1 MEITNNNMLTQLL
14 DNWQKSNTETDFYA
28 VITELTTGNSSLHV
42 PSRINSGQM
51 VISSIYEDRGS
62 KLLLVYSKADSISEL
77 NDQNLSLLKMDAKD
91 VLNFCEEN
99 NIPKIV
105 INPQLP
111 NEFILEKPSGNVQ
124 QLKEDVTVQIGRLRD
139 NLPHSFL
146 TKLITNFREAKD
158 INEVYIYSQKMGEEI
173 STVLGVVLS
182 DVSQKS
188 IETANL
194 AFKNALAGEQLS
206 HPNMMMII
214 ETDDMLQSVKN
225 IQGAL
230 FYTKSV

>member
-1 MEITNNNMLTQLL
+1 MKNNNTLNQLL
-14 DNWQKSNTETDFYA
+14 DNWKKTNTDNDFYA
-28 VITELTTGNSSLHV
+28 VITELTTGSSSLHV
-42 PSRINSGQM
+42 PARINNGQM
-51 VISSIYEDRGS
+51 VISSIYEDRGA
-62 KLLLVYSKADSISEL
+62 KLLLVYSSEDSVSEL
-77 NDQNLSLLKMDAKD
+77 SDKHLSLLKMDTKE

-105 INPQLP
+105 INPRLP
-111 NEFILEKPSGNVQ
+111 NEFILQKPSGNVQ
-124 QLKEDVTVQIGRLRD
+124 QLQEDVAVQIGRIRD

-146 TKLITNFREAKD
+146 TKLITNFTEIKE

-188 IETANL
+188 VELANN
-194 AFKNALAGEQLS
+194 AFKNALVGEKLS
-206 HPNMMMII
+206 HPNMMVII
-214 ETDDMLQSVKN
+214 ETEDLLQSVKN

-230 FYTKSV
+230 FYTK